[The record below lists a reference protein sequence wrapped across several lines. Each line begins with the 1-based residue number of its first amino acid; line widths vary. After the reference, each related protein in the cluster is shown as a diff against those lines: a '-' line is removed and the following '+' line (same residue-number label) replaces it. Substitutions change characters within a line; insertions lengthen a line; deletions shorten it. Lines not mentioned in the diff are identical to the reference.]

1 MYNTTHADHNGRR
14 EQGAV
19 SMKELEFYFSP
30 FGYCTA
36 VYDDSPNDEWD
47 GDTGS
52 NVRSACVE
60 LKDIL
65 YTGDSIWADLSVA
78 AIARATSEFLYEYQ
92 AGE

>member
-1 MYNTTHADHNGRR
+1 
-14 EQGAV
+14 
-19 SMKELEFYFSP
+19 MKELEFYFSP

-47 GDTGS
+47 GDTDS

-60 LKDIL
+60 LRDIL
-65 YTGDSIWADLSVA
+65 YTGDSIWGDLSVA
-78 AIARATSEFLYEYQ
+78 AIARATTEFMYEYQ